1 MLVWSKVFAELNVQV
16 DGVHGVH
23 INSLPPDARS
33 YYDSLGV
40 SVAFAV
46 RHDLGMLTYLAS
58 DFGDTSRRWQRA
70 LVAAV
75 AL

>member
-1 MLVWSKVFAELNVQV
+1 MY
-16 DGVHGVH
+16 GVHMS
-23 INSLPPDARS
+23 SLPAGARS

-46 RHDLGMLTYLAS
+46 RHDLGMVTYLAS
-58 DFGDTSRRWQRA
+58 DLAGPDKAWRRA
-70 LVAAV
+70 LNAAV

>member
-1 MLVWSKVFAELNVQV
+1 VDKVF
-16 DGVHGVH
+16 GVHMS
-23 INSLPPDARS
+23 SLPVDARS

-46 RHDLGMLTYLAS
+46 RHDLGMVTYLGS
-58 DFGDTSRRWQRA
+58 DLSGSDKSWRRA
-70 LVAAV
+70 LNAAV